1 MADPADPSEAARPDA
16 ERSGRSHVIHHGA
29 TDMGLLAPTPLALGV
44 VAAALIPSSANATTS
59 ASVSANTGGIAGAA
73 PGSAIHSSSD
83 LDDAA
88 GSVRAVG
95 DGAQAGGITGAAP
108 TGPQPQIELA
118 INGHPVA
125 FVPFENGSQV
135 AVQPSPPP
143 NVVGDATAP
152 PGVAA
157 PSADTIDAVDA
168 VRTSAEALTGALEM
182 LVSRLDVPA
191 QQAAAEVATT
201 IDGLTNALEAQ
212 TGTLAAAAGD
222 TVDAIGNTVSATVDT
237 AVAQVDALLDQADG
251 LAADLDGHIDRVGDI
266 AAAVVDQA
274 GAAIGSAAGGADQVV
289 ATAAASAGAI
299 LTDIGTVTAAA
310 AQDVQAGL
318 TGADPVAGLATLSG
332 LLEASDSFEI
342 VRDGDAAP
350 VFASVAAIPD
360 AIDPIVGTVTADLG
374 TDDGGLL
381 DTASDGLS
389 TLLGGD
395 KHGLGGLF
403 DGDHD
408 HG

>member
-1 MADPADPSEAARPDA
+1 M
-16 ERSGRSHVIHHGA
+16 
-29 TDMGLLAPTPLALGV
+29 
-44 VAAALIPSSANATTS
+44 
-59 ASVSANTGGIAGAA
+59 
-73 PGSAIHSSSD
+73 
-83 LDDAA
+83 
-88 GSVRAVG
+88 
-95 DGAQAGGITGAAP
+95 
-108 TGPQPQIELA
+108 A

-125 FVPFENGSQV
+125 FVPFENGGQV

-143 NVVGDATAP
+143 AVVGDATAL

-157 PSADTIDAVDA
+157 PSADTIDVVDA
-168 VRTSAEALTGALEM
+168 VRTSAEALSGALEM
-182 LVSRLDVPA
+182 LVSRLDVPT

-212 TGTLAAAAGD
+212 AGTLAAAAND
-222 TVDAIGNTVSATVDT
+222 TVDAIGNTVSATGDA
-237 AVAQVDALLDQADG
+237 AVSQVDALLDQADG
-251 LAADLDGHIDRVGDI
+251 LAADLDGHVDRVGDV
-266 AAAVVDQA
+266 AAGIIDQA
-274 GAAIGSAAGGADQVV
+274 GTAIGQAAGAADQAV
-289 ATAAASAGAI
+289 ATTATSAGAI
-299 LTDIGTVTAAA
+299 LADVGTVTAAA
-310 AQDVQAGL
+310 VQDVQAGL
-318 TGADPVAGLATLSG
+318 TGADPVGGLATLSG

-342 VRDGDAAP
+342 VREGDAAP

-360 AIDPIVGTVTADLG
+360 AIEPIAGTVTADLG

-389 TLLGGD
+389 TLVGGD